1 MKKNEI
7 HAYLLELLEQF
18 RKEKQQADYIS
29 PSQLPNIDL
38 YMDQVTTF
46 MDEHLQNSKR
56 YEDDKILTKTMI
68 NNYAKNNLLP
78 APEKKKYS
86 KDHLLLLTFIYYYKN
101 FLSIND
107 IQTLLKPVTERYFK
121 SKGSVRM
128 EDVYTS
134 IFEDI
139 SGQTN
144 HIIDDMTNKLEIADA
159 SSVDLLDEDAALMEL
174 FSYMCSLSYDIYLKK
189 QMVERIID
197 KMYEIE
203 QAQQKE
209 LHAKKKHKEKSE

>member
-46 MDEHLQNSKR
+46 MDDHLQNSKR

-121 SKGSVRM
+121 SKGPVKM